1 MKRFL
6 LIFLCTIL
14 VGCSHEEY
22 TEVITEKRF
31 VPPHS
36 WVQMI
41 PCGKSFIPVVHNSPA
56 EYILVTESHRKM
68 VTRRFYNSA
77 TIGDTLSVTK
87 DSLYL
92 RHANH

>member
-14 VGCSHEEY
+14 VGCGHEEY
-22 TEVITEKRF
+22 AEVVTEKRF
-31 VPPHS
+31 VPSYS
-36 WVQMI
+36 WVQMS
-41 PCGKSFIPVVHNSPA
+41 PCGKAVIPIVHNVPA
-56 EYILVTESHRKM
+56 EYILVTESHRKI
-68 VTRRFYNSA
+68 VTSRFYNSA
-77 TIGDTLSVTK
+77 TIGDTLFVTK